1 MTWLRLA
8 SALSLSFLVSASAFA
23 QMGVPSSPNPTGSPV
38 STAQPARGR
47 SGEAAAIA
55 GALAVGGVIG
65 YLANH
70 HKHRQSHV
78 LGCVAPSREGSQ
90 VTDEKDKKTYTLLA
104 AEGLRV
110 SPGERLKLYGKKI
123 HASGKLIF
131 VARQVGEDY
140 GACTR

>member
-1 MTWLRLA
+1 MTSLRLA

-23 QMGVPSSPNPTGSPV
+23 QGGLPGTNPDRLPCLSCPTV
-38 STAQPARGR
+38 SRGR

-55 GALAVGGVIG
+55 GALAVGGVIA

-70 HKHRQSHV
+70 HKHRQSYV

-90 VTDEKDKKTYTLLA
+90 VTNEKDKKTYTLLA

-131 VARQVGEDY
+131 VARHVGEDY
-140 GACTR
+140 GACTQ